1 MSVENGEWVMK
12 GVSSRHPECIHTI
25 EELEEYIEKIGFL
38 PLFANGVEG
47 FSVEEWTDPKYWW
60 TENARRDP
68 WVWRE
73 QISRKHKIAYGK
85 FFDKKA
91 GFVSLKWLPY
101 FVNYRRDGYDF
112 DARWEDG
119 LANRRE
125 KKIMDYYIRTDDEG
139 DTVYSDE
146 EILSTEL
153 KKKAGFGKE
162 GDKNYPGIIT
172 GLQMQFYLVTADFR
186 RRTNK
191 KGGEYGMAV
200 SVMFPPEKIWG
211 YDTITSAYKETPLQS
226 WQRLFDHVKE
236 LYEEADDEAVIRLI
250 GKKPLAGE

>member
-12 GVSSRHPECIHTI
+12 GVSSRHPECIHTV
-25 EELEEYIEKIGFL
+25 EELEEYIESIGFL

-60 TENARRDP
+60 TDNALRDP
-68 WVWRE
+68 WAWRE
-73 QISRKHKIAYGK
+73 QISGKRKIAYGK

-91 GFVSLKWLPY
+91 GFVSLEWLPY

-125 KKIMDYYIRTDDEG
+125 KKIMDHYIRTDEAG
-139 DTVYSDE
+139 DTVYSEE

-172 GLQMQFYLVTADFR
+172 GLQMQFYLVTAGFR
-186 RRTNK
+186 RRVNK

-211 YDTITSAYKETPLQS
+211 YDMVTSAYKESPGES

-250 GKKPLAGE
+250 GKKPIVM